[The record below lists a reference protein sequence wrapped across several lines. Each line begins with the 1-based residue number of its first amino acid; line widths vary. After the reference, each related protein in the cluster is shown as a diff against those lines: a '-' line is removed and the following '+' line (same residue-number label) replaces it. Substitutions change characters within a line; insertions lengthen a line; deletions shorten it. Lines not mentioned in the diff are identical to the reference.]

1 LPEPPV
7 PPAAQALPS
16 KPGEQGGLGHA
27 RRAHAPA
34 LQIWPHGEV
43 VHHAPGPDGVDAVAQ
58 KGIAPDGRG
67 SAPGQPEPWQVL
79 QQVDELGDL
88 NVSKFG
94 PKFAGAGGFINIT
107 QNAKKVFYLGTFT
120 AGGLDVAVQNGK
132 LVIKK
137 EGEVKK
143 FLKKVEHK
151 TFSGEYAMGVGQT
164 VIYITERAVFTLTKE
179 GLELTE
185 IAPGVDLK
193 RDVLDLMEFK
203 PIIKGAPKLM
213 DARIFM
219 EGRMGLSGSGNH
231 G

>member
-1 LPEPPV
+1 
-7 PPAAQALPS
+7 
-16 KPGEQGGLGHA
+16 
-27 RRAHAPA
+27 
-34 LQIWPHGEV
+34 
-43 VHHAPGPDGVDAVAQ
+43 
-58 KGIAPDGRG
+58 
-67 SAPGQPEPWQVL
+67 
-79 QQVDELGDL
+79 VDELGDL